1 MRVVFLGS
9 PAFAVPSLER
19 LAASRHEVAA
29 VVTNPDRAAG
39 RGRRL
44 RPPPVKVA
52 AETLGLP
59 ILQPASP
66 RQPDL
71 PEQLAVVEP
80 DAFAVIAFSIL
91 PKRLLAVPRLGSV
104 NVHPSLLPA
113 YRGAAPI
120 IWALFDGCTETG
132 ISTFLLNPSVDA
144 GDILL
149 QERVAIDPDETA
161 GELEARLAVDGAEL
175 LLRSLDGLEDGTL
188 EPQPQIGTGST
199 RAPKLTRQDGQIDWT
214 WPAERVRNR
223 VRGANPMPGAFTSWS
238 GSGLKVHRAQIS
250 PGEGTPGTVLIADGR
265 DGIVVACGRGALRL
279 TQVQPEGRPR
289 MMADAF
295 VRGYRLAVGER
306 LGSAPPVDAT

>member
-1 MRVVFLGS
+1 MRVVFLGT

-19 LAASRHEVAA
+19 LAASRHQVAA
-29 VVTNPDRAAG
+29 VVTNPDRPAG
-39 RGRRL
+39 RGRQL
-44 RPPPVKVA
+44 RPPPVKIA

-59 ILQPASP
+59 ILQPTSP
-66 RQPDL
+66 RQREL
-71 PEQLAVVEP
+71 PGQLAAFEP

-91 PKRLLAVPRLGSV
+91 PRRLLAVPRLGSV

-132 ISTFLLNPSVDA
+132 ISTFLLNPSIDA

-188 EPQPQIGTGST
+188 EPRPQIGAGSS
-199 RAPKLTRQDGQIDWT
+199 RAPKLTRQDGCIDWT

-223 VRGANPMPGAFTSWS
+223 VRGANPMPGAFTHWS
-238 GSGLKVHRAQIS
+238 GGSLKVHRAAIDTGDG
-250 PGEGTPGTVLIADGR
+250 PPGTVLTADGR
-265 DGIVVACGRGALRL
+265 DGIVVACGQGALRL

-289 MMADAF
+289 MTADEF
-295 VRGYRLAVGER
+295 VRGYRLAVGQR
-306 LGSAPPVDAT
+306 LGGEPRVEGT